1 MSKKFGKAVPSRA
14 RGHSTLPGDKSV
26 GLARAMSK
34 MGFCSRSRAV
44 QLVIQGRVTL
54 NGSRCRNVE
63 ALVRVPH
70 DLIAVDG
77 STIVAAAKHY
87 LMLNKPRGVV
97 TTAADERGRPTVYD
111 CLRGTAPEGAL
122 WLAPIGRLDQASE
135 GLLLLTNDS
144 EWGARISAPATHLE
158 KTYHVQIAAIAS
170 YATIATLEKGIWE
183 DGELLHARSVR
194 LLRHGR
200 RNSWIAVVLDEG
212 KNRQIRRMLAAL
224 KIEVLRLVRIAIG
237 PLQLG
242 ELPKGWSRPLSAAEK
257 AMLDGAITT
266 PMRLRNSA
274 PSII

>member
-1 MSKKFGKAVPSRA
+1 
-14 RGHSTLPGDKSV
+14 
-26 GLARAMSK
+26 MSK

-200 RNSWIAVVLDEG
+200 RNYRRSRERHGDRHFAGRTTAHLEPDVSR
-212 KNRQIRRMLAAL
+212 RQKSDATG
-224 KIEVLRLVRIAIG
+224 IG
-237 PLQLG
+237 TWLEFG
-242 ELPKGWSRPLSAAEK
+242 
-257 AMLDGAITT
+257 
-266 PMRLRNSA
+266 
-274 PSII
+274 